1 MMNRSPIHPAWIL
14 RRWRRN
20 MVDGYALDR
29 VGVRGCDK
37 RYLTSGQRIAKSSIR
52 FDTDKH
58 TMKGKDQDVI

>member
-1 MMNRSPIHPAWIL
+1 
-14 RRWRRN
+14 